1 MTLIASEP
9 IGEDHEIPSTP
20 LALGLAGLAPIIALS
35 LAIAL
40 QYERIAGLDA
50 VFALTAYAATALAFL
65 GGAHWGLA
73 LRHPAPDVRT
83 SLYVMAVVPALWG
96 WFALIAG
103 GAWGLAMLAVGLGA
117 HGALDAW
124 GAARFAAPRW
134 YPRLRLL
141 LAILATIALTA
152 ATAVIAT
159 QQVLAI

>member
-9 IGEDHEIPSTP
+9 IGEDREIPAAP
-20 LALGLAGLAPIIALS
+20 LALGLAGLAPLIALS

-40 QYERIAGLDA
+40 QHREVAGLDA
-50 VFALTAYAATALAFL
+50 VFALTAYGATALSFL

-83 SLYVMAVVPALWG
+83 TLYAISVLPPLWCWLAL
-96 WFALIAG
+96 LAG
-103 GAWGLAMLAVGLGA
+103 GALGLGMLAVGLAA
-117 HGALDAW
+117 HGALDAL
-124 GAARFAAPRW
+124 GAGRFAAPRW

-141 LAILATIALTA
+141 LAILATIAVTA

-159 QQVLAI
+159 QQALAS